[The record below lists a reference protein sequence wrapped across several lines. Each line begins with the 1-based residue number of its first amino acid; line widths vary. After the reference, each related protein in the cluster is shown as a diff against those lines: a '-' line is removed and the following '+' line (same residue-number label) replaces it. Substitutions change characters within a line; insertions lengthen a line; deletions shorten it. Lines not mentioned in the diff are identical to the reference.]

1 MGSWRNE
8 YADSLQKVLVNT
20 VAGEIECVAAS
31 YDGIPFFIEE
41 TESSGGRE
49 IVTSPLPFSDM
60 HVNEDVGK
68 KVRSFTFSIY
78 LVGLNCNVDREKL
91 EEAFNKDGYFEL
103 SHPYYGK
110 FNVRCAEY
118 RFKYSSSVLEYVSGE
133 VTFVPEEDQKKSA
146 RSVVD
151 LRGAVVSKSDSI
163 VDTAKSNFVEKFSI
177 LGKAK
182 SVVDSVSSYVVGVMD
197 EIEKVRASIRDVSEF
212 IQTLSK
218 IRENVQLIMKTP
230 ADFADRIQLLLT
242 MTKETFSLE
251 GGFNNY
257 VNESLTVMS
266 SEKDHSKMVGVA
278 ADELGSVVDR
288 LVVMTSACMAAR
300 SVVDSTFVSTDEA
313 LEMQNA
319 VVAAFSSA
327 MQVVDSSEDY
337 SNLSDLQASALKYLR
352 DEMSRLADIVE
363 LPLSATR
370 DVLSI
375 CYDCYGNLDKL
386 DDIIERNAIG
396 DPMMVTRSS
405 LKVLSK

>member
-1 MGSWRNE
+1 
-8 YADSLQKVLVNT
+8 
-20 VAGEIECVAAS
+20 
-31 YDGIPFFIEE
+31 
-41 TESSGGRE
+41 
-49 IVTSPLPFSDM
+49 
-60 HVNEDVGK
+60 
-68 KVRSFTFSIY
+68 
-78 LVGLNCNVDREKL
+78 
-91 EEAFNKDGYFEL
+91 
-103 SHPYYGK
+103 
-110 FNVRCAEY
+110 
-118 RFKYSSSVLEYVSGE
+118 
-133 VTFVPEEDQKKSA
+133 
-146 RSVVD
+146 
-151 LRGAVVSKSDSI
+151 
-163 VDTAKSNFVEKFSI
+163 
-177 LGKAK
+177 
-182 SVVDSVSSYVVGVMD
+182 MD

-242 MTKETFSLE
+242 MTKETFSPE

-266 SEKDHSKMVGVA
+266 SKKDHSKMVGVA
-278 ADELGSVVDR
+278 ANELGSVVDR

-396 DPMMVTRSS
+396 DPMMVTRNS